1 MLSHRR
7 NGRRFGAFVAIAVGL
22 AFATLAVPQ
31 APVVAQELAPA
42 RIAVLEMRR
51 IEAEALAW
59 KDLRTKF
66 QQANE
71 RILGELRGIQ
81 EGLEQEGQELQQQQ
95 AILAPEAFEER
106 RQAFE
111 QRLQGINQQAAQ
123 RRQALEKALF
133 EARTQIIDQIQ
144 QIVLDISEE
153 QGLNLIMDRSNADP
167 TIVLAKPE
175 IEITQEVIR
184 RLDARITSVQ
194 FSVPAAAQ

>member
-1 MLSHRR
+1 MTGLSNR
-7 NGRRFGAFVAIAVGL
+7 GRHFEAAVVLGILLAVIAV
-22 AFATLAVPQ
+22 A
-31 APVVAQELAPA
+31 APMRGADAQEVAPA

-59 KDLRTKF
+59 KDLRSKF

-81 EGLEQEGQELQQQQ
+81 EGLEEEGQELQQQQ
-95 AILAPEAFEER
+95 AILAPDAFEER

-111 QRLQGINQQAAQ
+111 QRLQGINQDAAE
-123 RRQALEKALF
+123 RRQALERTLF
-133 EARTQIIDQIQ
+133 EARKQIIEVIQ
-144 QIVLDISEE
+144 DIVVEISNE

-175 IEITQEVIR
+175 IEITQEVIK
-184 RLDARITSVQ
+184 RLDARLTTVE
-194 FSVPAAAQ
+194 FSVPPAAQ